1 MANTKCSGFCTHPQN
16 HVVLPISPF
25 KPFAEGST
33 RAAIPSKP
41 HARCTNRNTITM
53 HVRVHRPM
61 TGNQTS
67 PRPGRL
73 LCRFPTL
80 SPQCASNHTTKHK
93 HVANT
98 MSLFPAVVSSVPRC
112 IREMASSSRRSSPPL
127 HHRYQYQMLPS
138 KDDDALRVT
147 EERGSSLA
155 NERDENVRGDEDTAK
170 LSWKA
175 QAKRDLKPSSH
186 RDT

>member
-16 HVVLPISPF
+16 HVVLPISPC
-25 KPFAEGST
+25 KPFAEGSA

-61 TGNQTS
+61 TANRTLPRRAGCFAASPLFHLNVLPPHHKAQTCS
-67 PRPGRL
+67 EYDEFVPRSCFL
-73 LCRFPTL
+73 VL
-80 SPQCASNHTTKHK
+80 
-93 HVANT
+93 
-98 MSLFPAVVSSVPRC
+98 RC

-170 LSWKA
+170 LSWKE